1 MNNRALQQYEW
12 LRKCQKTETTTC
24 DSSRLDRNQGEG
36 LVAYNLFAATNH
48 IEAETTSKKS
58 KKASPSDTNCDG
70 LQATIPLVGENE
82 KAMETDFACCDWK
95 EHRHL
100 STAMQQLLLE
110 VQEKKGC
117 CNLLQSGMRQIKK
130 KDNSKLSQLLTKSRF
145 SVYLI
150 LV

>member
-110 VQEKKGC
+110 VQKKRDAAIFYNQEC
-117 CNLLQSGMRQIKK
+117 ARLKK
-130 KDNSKLSQLLTKSRF
+130 KT
-145 SVYLI
+145 I
-150 LV
+150 LNCSSY

>member
-12 LRKCQKTETTTC
+12 VRKCQKTETTTC
-24 DSSRLDRNQGEG
+24 DSSRLDSNQGEG
-36 LVAYNLFAATNH
+36 PVAYNFNAATNH
-48 IEAETTSKKS
+48 IEAETTIPLVLES

-110 VQEKKGC
+110 VQKKRDAAIFYNQEC
-117 CNLLQSGMRQIKK
+117 ARFKK
-130 KDNSKLSQLLTKSRF
+130 KT
-145 SVYLI
+145 I
-150 LV
+150 LNCPSY